1 MRRWIWQREAVEPAF
16 AVFRSSRACHLQI
29 LASSGS
35 LFPQKL
41 VEEEKTNII
50 SHLQFLHHKSL
61 RILMLIPFKPLPNQ
75 MFQRMDRS

>member
-1 MRRWIWQREAVEPAF
+1 MRRWIWERETVEPAF

-29 LASSGS
+29 LTSSDS
-35 LFPQKL
+35 LFPQEL

-50 SHLQFLHHKSL
+50 SHLQLLHHKSL
-61 RILMLIPFKPLPNQ
+61 RILILIPFEPFPNQ